1 MTEPRKEQID
11 AYLSLVGQVN
21 RALSSRLWWATDFSS
36 KNRFNSR
43 LPERLQELLVTKDP
57 SVRSSFWQIQRE
69 SLRRFGAGCY
79 HLCRLV
85 SRSFFAM
92 SILST
97 KLETVFADP
106 KPAYV
111 IKTFVYDHSFAND
124 GTYKDSFFGKLP
136 EFLKEKGERVIFFA
150 NILGDYKSCLKMIED
165 CPNAVIIPVDYFSSF
180 SSILKA
186 VLASWFYKPQV
197 KGPVKFLNYEVA
209 RLVNVEL
216 ATCSSYIQPYQ
227 YLHYGQT
234 KALLGEINAK
244 TFLMTYENN
253 PWEKMCMMAVRESS
267 PQTEIIGYQHT
278 VTPQAS
284 VNMFISKEEEGV
296 IPKPDRVLTVGE
308 IPKEIIAR
316 YTQVNSLPLEAACAL
331 RYESLFQLA
340 PLPRTKTK
348 TILLGLEGIFDVYK
362 MVNFAIEQLKGK
374 DYKVIIRTHP
384 GLPVSEFSS
393 NLVEGLENL
402 PFIEVSQGKTLVE
415 DLTRCDMT
423 MYWGS
428 TVSLESLWVGKP
440 VIHFDLETLFSYD
453 PLFDCSYLKKT
464 VTLSGDLVQVMEQI
478 YSLSDQDFL
487 SERQKADEY
496 LKKYFFPVN
505 SQYLS
510 KFLTQKAA

>member
-1 MTEPRKEQID
+1 
-11 AYLSLVGQVN
+11 
-21 RALSSRLWWATDFSS
+21 
-36 KNRFNSR
+36 
-43 LPERLQELLVTKDP
+43 
-57 SVRSSFWQIQRE
+57 
-69 SLRRFGAGCY
+69 
-79 HLCRLV
+79 
-85 SRSFFAM
+85 
-92 SILST
+92 
-97 KLETVFADP
+97 
-106 KPAYV
+106 
-111 IKTFVYDHSFAND
+111 
-124 GTYKDSFFGKLP
+124 
-136 EFLKEKGERVIFFA
+136 
-150 NILGDYKSCLKMIED
+150 
-165 CPNAVIIPVDYFSSF
+165 
-180 SSILKA
+180 
-186 VLASWFYKPQV
+186 
-197 KGPVKFLNYEVA
+197 
-209 RLVNVEL
+209 
-216 ATCSSYIQPYQ
+216 
-227 YLHYGQT
+227 
-234 KALLGEINAK
+234 
-244 TFLMTYENN
+244 
-253 PWEKMCMMAVRESS
+253 MCMMAVRESS

-308 IPKEIIAR
+308 IPKEIIDR

-384 GLPVSEFSS
+384 VLPVSEFSS
-393 NLVEGLENL
+393 KLVERLENL
-402 PFIEVSQGKTLVE
+402 SFIEVSQGKTLVE